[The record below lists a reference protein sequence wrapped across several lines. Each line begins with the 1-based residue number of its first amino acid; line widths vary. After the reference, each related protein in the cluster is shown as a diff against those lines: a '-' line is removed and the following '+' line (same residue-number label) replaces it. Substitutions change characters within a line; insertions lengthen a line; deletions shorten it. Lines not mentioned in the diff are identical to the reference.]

1 MAWFLAPQLAKAQLA
16 RSLPKRFPGVVAP
29 AKLAV
34 SDEELLPVLAGLRR
48 DLSAGRGS
56 SRALCSKRT
65 FTARTTAICPIPS
78 SQARRGPSL
87 QRRVLFGQGA
97 LLGQH
102 RGDFYPYALYA
113 QSDKFLA
120 WSDKAHGRLINIYTD
135 QGGTRAQTEEMM
147 TTFKQRGTPFF
158 SGNEGEATLADLR
171 TNRLVFLF
179 TGLPHD
185 EVLNKHHTFRDLLST
200 SCLAEIRVG
209 L

>member
-1 MAWFLAPQLAKAQLA
+1 MNDAAKTLRQKSGLKKKDFTIG
-16 RSLPKRFPGVVAP
+16 RIVLSGHSGGYQVMSSILDCGGMSDQVAE
-29 AKLAV
+29 V
-34 SDEELLPVLAGLRR
+34 W
-48 DLSAGRGS
+48 
-56 SRALCSKRT
+56 
-65 FTARTTAICPIPS
+65 
-78 SQARRGPSL
+78 
-87 QRRVLFGQGA
+87 LF
-97 LLGQH
+97 
-102 RGDFYPYALYA
+102 DALYA

-120 WSDKAHGRLINIYTD
+120 WSDKAQGRLINIYTD

-147 TTFKQRGTPFF
+147 AAFKQRGTPFF